1 MNKEEQEHFLN
12 ILIENELYPL
22 LECARDDMQRE
33 EFLEEYCKEN
43 EIAIQFARNKIAR
56 IKQQKAKAMQ
66 EIEEQDER

>member
-22 LECARDDMQRE
+22 LECARDD
-33 EFLEEYCKEN
+33 
-43 EIAIQFARNKIAR
+43 IQFARNKIAR